1 MANAV
6 KWGPSKSQ
14 QWLKVHTGLSLCWF
28 SLWPQLALSLGLFSL
43 MLLPSMGLDAG
54 TLSGVSK
61 AIYGLW
67 VVTAVAL
74 GAGMVQMLAMPA
86 GWPGKTA
93 VLVALVLEVATLG
106 AVGLAFSGSHE
117 GLVAAEFARPAAL
130 IALMVAF
137 QRLGTT
143 VGAADASW
151 HAKVAMWLVV
161 LEVILLALGLTG
173 DKLGLPS
180 ATAFVLDLVS
190 ITMQITALAVFMW
203 IAARDLR
210 RAVGPVAHG
219 STVAVSH
226 AAG

>member
-1 MANAV
+1 MANAA

-14 QWLKVHTGLSLCWF
+14 QWLKVHMGLSLCWF

-54 TLSGVSK
+54 TLGGITHG
-61 AIYGLW
+61 IYGLW
-67 VVTAVAL
+67 IVAGAAL
-74 GAGMVQMLAMPA
+74 GAGMVQMLGMPS
-86 GWPGKTA
+86 GWPGKMPL
-93 VLVALVLEVATLG
+93 LVALVLELATLG
-106 AVGLAFSGSHE
+106 AVGAAFTGSHE
-117 GLVAAEFARPAAL
+117 SLIVAEFARPAAL

-137 QRLGTT
+137 QRLGVT
-143 VGAADASW
+143 VGAADAAW
-151 HAKVAMWLVV
+151 HAKVSMWLMAV
-161 LEVILLALGLTG
+161 EVTILALGLAG
-173 DKLGLPS
+173 GKLGLPS

-190 ITMQITALAVFMW
+190 ITMQITALSVFMW

-219 STVAVSH
+219 STVSISH